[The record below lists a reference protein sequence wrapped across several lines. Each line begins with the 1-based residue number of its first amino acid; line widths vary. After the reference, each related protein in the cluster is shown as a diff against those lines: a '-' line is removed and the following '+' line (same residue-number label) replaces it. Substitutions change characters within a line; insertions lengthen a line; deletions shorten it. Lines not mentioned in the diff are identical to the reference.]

1 MKKCCTEIMKNIKD
15 LEKRKFDLVD
25 FEKRNDC
32 DVYLSNEKRI
42 PSNYDYEKVKK
53 ELKSIDDSIR
63 YLKGVLSKANIETKL
78 EGYDMNICEGLIYLS
93 QLNNTLAYLK
103 IQANR
108 DELSR
113 RTPYTS
119 RNDVV
124 EYKKVRYD
132 LAKAK
137 SDYKKTLEEVYNI
150 QMAIDRSNLNNY
162 IEVDESKINLE
173 SI

>member
-1 MKKCCTEIMKNIKD
+1 
-15 LEKRKFDLVD
+15 
-25 FEKRNDC
+25 
-32 DVYLSNEKRI
+32 
-42 PSNYDYEKVKK
+42 
-53 ELKSIDDSIR
+53 
-63 YLKGVLSKANIETKL
+63 
-78 EGYDMNICEGLIYLS
+78 MNICEGLIYLS

-124 EYKKVRYD
+124 EYKEVRYD